1 MLFATAKQGA
11 LFVWMMAC
19 GAAIGFWYA
28 LMAGLRR
35 FIRAGFWLTLLCD
48 LAFGAGSAV
57 IFIAFLLAGSYGQLR
72 LFEVIAA
79 GFGALIFAGAAAAP
93 LKWLENALQGF
104 LRKIMA
110 ALSGNRLIKVIFK

>member
-48 LAFGAGSAV
+48 LSFGAGSAV

-72 LFEVIAA
+72 LFGVIAA
-79 GFGALIFAGAAAAP
+79 GLGAVYHHRLGRALFDKGDFIVDIIELKKSLCAP
-93 LKWLENALQGF
+93 NSEFPVG
-104 LRKIMA
+104 
-110 ALSGNRLIKVIFK
+110 GH